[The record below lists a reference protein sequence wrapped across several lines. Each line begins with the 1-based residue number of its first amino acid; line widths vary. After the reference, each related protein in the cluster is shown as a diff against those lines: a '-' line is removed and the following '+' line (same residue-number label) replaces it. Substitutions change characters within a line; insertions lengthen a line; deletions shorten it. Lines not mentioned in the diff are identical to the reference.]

1 MWTKRK
7 NAISAI
13 AEKFI
18 CINLTHPLVE
28 TVENEWR
35 NNFIKINTNDASTVP
50 LVQEL
55 MQCGRVLRFKVGES
69 VYGGNSPPSV
79 PSDCTP
85 WGIPCAT
92 ELDARA

>member
-28 TVENEWR
+28 TVENESR
-35 NNFIKINTNDASTVP
+35 NQLIKIKTNDASTVP
-50 LVQEL
+50 LV
-55 MQCGRVLRFKVGES
+55 
-69 VYGGNSPPSV
+69 
-79 PSDCTP
+79 
-85 WGIPCAT
+85 
-92 ELDARA
+92 